1 MSTPVLDGGS
11 ILLQWRYLSEG
22 DDLEKFR
29 INRTAGVA
37 GVNIG
42 FVMVSSNSEPVWQTA
57 IFRDSSLVGGVQV
70 FYEVAG
76 ILKSGVVRGTA
87 SGSITIPGTEFSVT
101 REDLHLRL
109 SWQNEPPGT
118 TGYEVLRTGPIG
130 SAETI
135 FTTDDPSVRTF
146 LDTSIDGIK
155 LYTYELRTQLSGN
168 SIGSEA
174 VSSQVYRLSQLVL
187 GFRNTCGVMRQL

>member
-1 MSTPVLDGGS
+1 MVRPWARAVGLLALMTGCANHDRDNSFDPVNTPHLEMSTPVLDGGS

-101 REDLHLRL
+101 RERRYTWLLTA
-109 SWQNEPPGT
+109 S
-118 TGYEVLRTGPIG
+118 
-130 SAETI
+130 
-135 FTTDDPSVRTF
+135 DPMELPDNCVR
-146 LDTSIDGIK
+146 
-155 LYTYELRTQLSGN
+155 N
-168 SIGSEA
+168 S
-174 VSSQVYRLSQLVL
+174 
-187 GFRNTCGVMRQL
+187 